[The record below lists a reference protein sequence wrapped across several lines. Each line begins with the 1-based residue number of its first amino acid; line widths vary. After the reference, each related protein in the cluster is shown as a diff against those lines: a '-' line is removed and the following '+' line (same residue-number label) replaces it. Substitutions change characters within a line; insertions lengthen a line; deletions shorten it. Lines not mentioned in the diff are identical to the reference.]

1 MELNREGREKLRKTI
16 DEIIASYRGLSVKHC
31 IKLKKKTLEDLMFD
45 KCVDDA
51 GHKYKKIAYT
61 SPNLIYIDLSDL
73 SFEDVSLNY
82 DNEIDLRDCNVRIDF
97 SKTYEFKTKGY
108 VEIRNMNL
116 HGVDLS
122 NNNILDEHG
131 VSILENARIIK
142 SSLRDTGLKI
152 VTKNIKCYKSNL
164 ISTDLSELTLSPYL
178 ALKMFE
184 DTNVRYTNLTIDFRL
199 DEECFADKI
208 VRNNHYVGC
217 HIIRPDGK
225 IVGVPTI
232 GELTKTKETLKESYD
247 NFEETYIS
255 DAVASVNRQ
264 MKLAK
269 ELTKLD
275 INGSGVAGY

>member
-1 MELNREGREKLRKTI
+1 MELNKEGREKLRKTI
-16 DEIIASYRGLSVKHC
+16 DEMISSYGGLPVKHC

-45 KCVDDA
+45 KCVDGA

-61 SPNLIYIDLSDL
+61 SPNLIYIDLCSL
-73 SFEDVSLNY
+73 SFEDVSLNYDY
-82 DNEIDLRDCNVRIDF
+82 DNEIDLRDCNVKIDF
-97 SKTYEFKTKGY
+97 SKTYELRTKGY

-122 NNNILDEHG
+122 NNNVLDEHG

-142 SSLRDTGLKI
+142 SSLGDTGLKI

-164 ISTDLSELTLSPYL
+164 ISTDLSELTLSPYS
-178 ALKMFE
+178 ALKMFD

-199 DEECFADKI
+199 DEEGFADKI
-208 VRNNHYVGC
+208 VRNNNYVGC

-232 GELTKTKETLKESYD
+232 GELTKTREALKESYD
-247 NFEETYIS
+247 NFEETYIN
-255 DAVASVNRQ
+255 DVVASVKKQ
-264 MKLAK
+264 MKLTK
-269 ELTKLD
+269 ELNKLHK
-275 INGSGVAGY
+275 